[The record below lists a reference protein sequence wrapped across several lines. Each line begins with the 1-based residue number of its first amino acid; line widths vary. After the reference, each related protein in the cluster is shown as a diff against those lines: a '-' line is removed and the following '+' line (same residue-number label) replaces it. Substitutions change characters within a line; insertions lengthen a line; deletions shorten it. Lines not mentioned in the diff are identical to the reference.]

1 MKKAGKF
8 LFKVG
13 KCTLIVFLCLII
25 LWVVLYKIGYPGKKT
40 KFDSVEAFVEYGG
53 IILVDIPEGAE
64 NIKYYC
70 NVNFGDLQSAYSF
83 VINDEEIYN
92 AFMEANEF
100 EIHNNRTVEIYMTD
114 PPMHGGE
121 FPILNWYKYVVE
133 EDISDYIFL
142 EYDSFDGSFSTIL
155 VDKESRKFVVISHNV
170 L

>member
-83 VINDEEIYN
+83 VINDEEIYDD
-92 AFMEANEF
+92 FMETNEF
-100 EIHNNRTVEIYMTD
+100 EIHNDRTVEIYMTD
-114 PPMHGGE
+114 PPMSGGE
-121 FPILNWYKYVVE
+121 FPILKWYKYVVE

-142 EYDSFDGSFSTIL
+142 EYDSFDGSFSAIL
-155 VDKESRKFVVISHNV
+155 VDEESRKFVVISHNV

>member
-25 LWVVLYKIGYPGKKT
+25 LWVVLYKIGYSGKKT

-100 EIHNNRTVEIYMTD
+100 EIHNDRTVEIYMTD

-142 EYDSFDGSFSTIL
+142 EYDSFDGSFSAIL
-155 VDKESRKFVVISHNV
+155 VDEESRKFVVISHNV

>member
-83 VINDEEIYN
+83 VINDEEIYDD
-92 AFMEANEF
+92 FMETNEF
-100 EIHNNRTVEIYMTD
+100 EIHNDRTVEIYMTD

-142 EYDSFDGSFSTIL
+142 EYDSFDGSFSAIL
-155 VDKESRKFVVISHNV
+155 VDEESRKFVVISHNV

>member
-83 VINDEEIYN
+83 VINDEEIYDD
-92 AFMEANEF
+92 FMETNEF
-100 EIHNNRTVEIYMTD
+100 EIHNDRTVEIYMTE

-142 EYDSFDGSFSTIL
+142 EYDSFDGSFSAIL
-155 VDKESRKFVVISHNV
+155 VDEESRKFVVISHNV